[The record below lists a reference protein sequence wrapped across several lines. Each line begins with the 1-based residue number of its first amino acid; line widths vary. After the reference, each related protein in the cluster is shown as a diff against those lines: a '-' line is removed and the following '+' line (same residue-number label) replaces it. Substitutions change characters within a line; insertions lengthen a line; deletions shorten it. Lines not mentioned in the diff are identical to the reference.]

1 MADVIKAT
9 TVGGEPAAISLPL
22 QFRRAWRFSRLG
34 RVSLWSLCASEIFT

>member
-34 RVSLWSLCASEIFT
+34 ASFFVESLRE